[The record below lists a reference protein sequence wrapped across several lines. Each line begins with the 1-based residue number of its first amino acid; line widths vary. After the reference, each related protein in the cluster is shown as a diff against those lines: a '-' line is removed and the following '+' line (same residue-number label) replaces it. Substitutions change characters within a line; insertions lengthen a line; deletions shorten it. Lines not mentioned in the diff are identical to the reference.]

1 MVNGPKRKKQKVVP
15 MRSPRSPRVR
25 NLKRREIYAVSW
37 RMKKANPDCTHHDVR
52 KALIKSNPI
61 YWTTQDRRTVE
72 RWSFRHTLTAANRGT
87 ALITSALVKKILKRN
102 ADPTISDT
110 EKTTRKMSEYFTSAG
125 MPISNA
131 SVHAI
136 YVNNNLYPAR
146 ETYELDLRQHHHRR
160 LRVHFARKKRRMTQ
174 EDWEAWVSSDET
186 IIYMQKPRNARN
198 NVKWVPKGTVRPNAR
213 ATAKHVPSLLA
224 WGAIGGHGQK
234 SRLHLFR
241 GTLTAAYYK
250 ETILNKFAIP
260 FYKKIKKDFPDAVF
274 WQDND
279 PKHTPNQDYVN
290 TKFDRFTAKP
300 PAPCRTNIQYTG
312 KRGRPK
318 SDPCKKCIC
327 GMPAY
332 LYHPANSADL
342 PPIENVWSILQNK
355 IWEDRST
362 SINTLDQLEKATK
375 KAWKSI
381 TPAEI
386 LAIQHSMPKRMKAVI
401 ESEGWPIDY

>member
-1 MVNGPKRKKQKVVP
+1 
-15 MRSPRSPRVR
+15 
-25 NLKRREIYAVSW
+25 
-37 RMKKANPDCTHHDVR
+37 
-52 KALIKSNPI
+52 
-61 YWTTQDRRTVE
+61 
-72 RWSFRHTLTAANRGT
+72 LTAANRGT

-160 LRVHFARKKRRMTQ
+160 LRVHLARKKRRMTQ

-213 ATAKHVPSLLA
+213 AT
-224 WGAIGGHGQK
+224 
-234 SRLHLFR
+234 
-241 GTLTAAYYK
+241 
-250 ETILNKFAIP
+250 
-260 FYKKIKKDFPDAVF
+260 D
-274 WQDND
+274 
-279 PKHTPNQDYVN
+279 
-290 TKFDRFTAKP
+290 
-300 PAPCRTNIQYTG
+300 
-312 KRGRPK
+312 
-318 SDPCKKCIC
+318 
-327 GMPAY
+327 
-332 LYHPANSADL
+332 
-342 PPIENVWSILQNK
+342 
-355 IWEDRST
+355 
-362 SINTLDQLEKATK
+362 TLDQLEKATK

-386 LAIQHSMPKRMKAVI
+386 LAIQHSVPKRMKAVI